1 MVSFNTLAEQLET
14 ELGHP
19 LPSPNK
25 VRPTELSK
33 MRPFFSESSPN
44 FILLLSLLGMRLW
57 LWHTPHLEERLQLH
71 GGDDGFLKGA
81 M

>member
-1 MVSFNTLAEQLET
+1 MVSFNTLAELLET

-19 LPSPNK
+19 LPSPNR

-33 MRPFFSESSPN
+33 IRPFFSQSSPN

-57 LWHTPHLEERLQLH
+57 LRHTPHLEERLQLH
-71 GGDDGFLKGA
+71 GGEDAFLNGL